1 MSPNPLASPSF
12 VLSARPAQYGDT
24 LSFDTKPQR
33 RADLMLVSV
42 RWTQLLLPRSELY
55 WHAIAKNVTAGADT
69 VASIPLFIQKSYF
82 EERFA
87 DLTGEATFKLNHE
100 FHFGQEDDSGKNRF
114 VVLHDPKR
122 TPSQHRFVPTLITRI
137 GNLLHAI
144 ATAAG
149 FADKVDPLRA
159 LEHLFLN
166 QPLRAIVRPLASAED
181 VLLVPAQGEEGM
193 FKVTVSWKVGL
204 MKVVKAEYYMGV
216 VKNKTYGFYEFTIG
230 AHSQYGEERITSKG
244 RFVVYHDQTL
254 KPPQYPF
261 VSAALAH
268 TTPLSHE
275 AASLIQPDLEV
286 IEQRVKKMF
295 GEALISFQ

>member
-55 WHAIAKNVTAGADT
+55 WHAIAKNVTAGDT

-87 DLTGEATFKLNHE
+87 DLTGAARHYWTPMRAFDNIVSGEATFKLNHE

-144 ATAAG
+144 ATAA
-149 FADKVDPLRA
+149 ASQTRSTRSARSSISSSTSPCVRSSARSQVLRTSSSC
-159 LEHLFLN
+159 
-166 QPLRAIVRPLASAED
+166 LRR
-181 VLLVPAQGEEGM
+181 
-193 FKVTVSWKVGL
+193 
-204 MKVVKAEYYMGV
+204 
-216 VKNKTYGFYEFTIG
+216 
-230 AHSQYGEERITSKG
+230 ERRACS
-244 RFVVYHDQTL
+244 R
-254 KPPQYPF
+254 
-261 VSAALAH
+261 
-268 TTPLSHE
+268 
-275 AASLIQPDLEV
+275 
-286 IEQRVKKMF
+286 
-295 GEALISFQ
+295 